1 MWLPGHKTE
10 RGPGVSGGKSWPA
23 VLEAGVPMQCLVLDP
38 SCCLALLL
46 HRFWDIADVVLV
58 KNVFI
63 TRVSSKSRTLL
74 CDLKHSVV
82 IQQTAAALAAIDSLR
97 LTADC
102 CDPS

>member
-1 MWLPGHKTE
+1 
-10 RGPGVSGGKSWPA
+10 
-23 VLEAGVPMQCLVLDP
+23 MQCLVLDP

-46 HRFWDIADVVLV
+46 HRFWDIADVILV

-63 TRVSSKSRTLL
+63 TRVSLKPGKLL
-74 CDLKHSVV
+74 CDQKNSVV

-102 CDPS
+102 CEPS